1 MPRKPSGPR
10 AVLSVS
16 MPVEPDWV
24 RANRAAGM
32 KGETLAAFVREAI
45 RQRAN
50 RILARDGE
58 APPADLA
65 A

>member
-1 MPRKPSGPR
+1 MP
-10 AVLSVS
+10 
-16 MPVEPDWV
+16 MEPDWV

-32 KGETLAAFVREAI
+32 KGETLADFLREAA

-50 RILARDGE
+50 RILGRDE
-58 APPADLA
+58 TERTPLSDA